1 MTSWAYFWSNSKSY
15 WRKKEKD
22 GKKIQNRHEG
32 SIIVAWPMDKGGWMH
47 TITHLNK
54 HVFLKR
60 LRNTEEMVKERKKY
74 ECFLGFW
81 KRFGNVG
88 LYILQKKRYF
98 CQGNESYMEDEF
110 CKSFFKLKNMSSKNF
125 AFISI
130 RTMVLSLLE
139 VLDWLTEAIAKECL

>member
-60 LRNTEEMVKERKKY
+60 LRNTEEMVKERKKIWMFFR
-74 ECFLGFW
+74 FLEKIW
-81 KRFGNVG
+81 SCWT
-88 LYILQKKRYF
+88 LHPAKKRYF
-98 CQGNESYMEDEF
+98 CQGNENYMEDEF